1 MDAEIERV
9 KLEFEEKQK
18 KKKEK
23 ESAKDKEKEKDKD
36 KDKDSDEKT
45 TEKKVDEKVQGPLS
59 ISCRLVDQIFS
70 RRSPMSPHWA
80 RLRKNPGCLLCR
92 KLSTNSESRRRE
104 MQRLQS
110 ATGNV
115 SRIRI
120 SFHRSRKAFLKWT
133 LQPCHGASTHSR
145 APIGTSTLAT

>member
-45 TEKKVDEKVQGPLS
+45 TEKKVDEKKKSDEPTLGPVEEEPRVFALQKTFYQQR
-59 ISCRLVDQIFS
+59 IEKKRNAEIAK
-70 RRSPMSPHWA
+70 R
-80 RLRKNPGCLLCR
+80 N
-92 KLSTNSESRRRE
+92 RE
-104 MQRLQS
+104 RLQNPNLFPQVPK
-110 ATGNV
+110 G
-115 SRIRI
+115 
-120 SFHRSRKAFLKWT
+120 F
-133 LQPCHGASTHSR
+133 P
-145 APIGTSTLAT
+145 

>member
-70 RRSPMSPHWA
+70 RRSPMSLHWA
-80 RLRKNPGCLLCR
+80 RLRKNPGKCPDGTCFR
-92 KLSTNSESRRRE
+92 
-104 MQRLQS
+104 S
-110 ATGNV
+110 AT
-115 SRIRI
+115 SSI
-120 SFHRSRKAFLKWT
+120 
-133 LQPCHGASTHSR
+133 
-145 APIGTSTLAT
+145 LAQQ